1 MEDEQTL
8 TVFKFY
14 IFSLRFI
21 VFAENCIKD
30 LNTAVRKVELSLSA
44 LNKYFNLTLFTDVTV
59 SVVS

>member
-30 LNTAVRKVELSLSA
+30 LNTAVRKVELSLST

>member
-14 IFSLRFI
+14 IFSLCFI

-44 LNKYFNLTLFTDVTV
+44 LNKYFNLTLFTDVNV